1 MMKVFYKMI
10 KKSIIINDSKIIDLI
25 IYLINQIFLIFILIK
40 VNLNKVFL
48 ILINKINNNL
58 MIY

>member
-1 MMKVFYKMI
+1 MMKVYYKMI
-10 KKSIIINDSKIIDLI
+10 KKLIIINDSKIIDLI

-48 ILINKINNNL
+48 ILINKINKNL